1 MPIAAAT
8 IASYAPW
15 GNAEL
20 AFTVSGTSVTMDPTT
35 GNPVAAP
42 VTLEYLAA
50 LNLSAPDWQKV
61 EGVDTTLYRCN
72 GRLLSPSTLDPRI
85 TNGSKAAA
93 LINGYA
99 GRFELVFDLAMDVHV
114 YSTIRQSI
122 SGTFRVVGGKQ
133 LPLPPSPPAPPA
145 P

>member
-1 MPIAAAT
+1 MTLPVAA
-8 IASYAPW
+8 YAPW

-20 AFTVSGTSVTMDPTT
+20 TFTVSGSTITTDAAT
-35 GNPVAAP
+35 GNPIASTE
-42 VTLEYLAA
+42 TLEYLAA

-72 GRLLSPSTLDPRI
+72 GRLLWPSSLDPRI
-85 TNGSKAAA
+85 TNGSKATAV
-93 LINGYA
+93 INGYV
-99 GRFELVFDLAMDVHV
+99 GRLELVFDLAMDAEV

-133 LPLPPSPPAPPA
+133 LPPPPPPTEEEG
-145 P
+145 

>member
-1 MPIAAAT
+1 MTLPVAA
-8 IASYAPW
+8 YAPW
-15 GNAEL
+15 GNAKL
-20 AFTVSGTSVTMDPTT
+20 TFTVSGSTITTDAAT
-35 GNPVAAP
+35 GNPIASSE
-42 VTLEYLAA
+42 TLEYLAA

-72 GRLLSPSTLDPRI
+72 GRLLSPTVLDPRI

-93 LINGYA
+93 EINGYA
-99 GRFELVFDLAMDVHV
+99 GRFELVFDLAMDSEV

-133 LPLPPSPPAPPA
+133 LPPPQAPTPGEED
-145 P
+145 